1 MPLNVIK
8 TFKIFAMKNIQHIGC
23 LVLLALCFGELSAQ
37 ESINASGGEAS
48 GTGGSSSYSVGQTFY
63 THHTSGKGSFLSG
76 VQQAYEIMILTG
88 IDVKAISLELSVYP
102 NPTADVLNL
111 QVSSSF
117 SDALSYQLYDMQG
130 NILFSNSITDS
141 TTPISLHAF
150 ASSTYFLKVF
160 NSKGEIKSFKIL
172 KT

>member
-1 MPLNVIK
+1 MSLNIIEP
-8 TFKIFAMKNIQHIGC
+8 TKIFAMKNIKYIGC

-37 ESINASGGEAS
+37 ESINASGSEAA

-76 VQQAYEIMILTG
+76 VQQPYEILVLTG

-102 NPTADVLNL
+102 NPTTDILHL
-111 QVSSSF
+111 QIASSF
-117 SDALSYQLYDMQG
+117 SDALSYQLFDLQG
-130 NILFSNSITDS
+130 NILVSNSITDS